1 MNDHS
6 FIYLSGYARCIMR
19 TRDQA
24 KYDSIVDASIKLIN
38 ELGFDGISISKIA
51 KKAKVSP
58 ATIYIYFENKEDLF
72 TKLYIDIREKM
83 SQGALEGLQD
93 GMNTEEA
100 FKSIW
105 YHSFTFNLQHPEYLI
120 YREQFEQTSM
130 MKKIKPQDFRLYQT
144 VDELLKRGI
153 RENTIQNHP
162 LPILTAFAYAPI
174 ITLLKYHQA
183 EIIKMGEDTIMQV
196 CEIAWNAI
204 QSQS

>member
-1 MNDHS
+1 
-6 FIYLSGYARCIMR
+6 MR

-24 KYDSIVDASIKLIN
+24 KYDAIVNASIQLIN
-38 ELGFDGISISKIA
+38 TIGFDGISISKIA

-83 SQGALEGLQD
+83 SQGALEGLRE
-93 GMNTEEA
+93 GSNTEEA

-105 YHSFTFNLQHPEYLI
+105 YHSFTFNLQHPDYLT
-120 YREQFEQTSM
+120 YREQFEQTTM
-130 MKKIKPQDFRLYQT
+130 MRNIKDGDFKLFRT
-144 VDELLKRGI
+144 VSELLNRGI
-153 RENTIQNHP
+153 KEKTTKNHP

-183 EIIKMGEDTIMQV
+183 GIIKMDDDNIKLA
-196 CEIAWNAI
+196 CDIAWNAI
-204 QSQS
+204 RS